1 MNKSI
6 FDALGAVARVVAG
19 GALLIAAGAAQAEVN
34 VTFGAQIAQSGIQ
47 QSINA
52 KTRAN
57 GVVDGEKYVP
67 TIWIDPDGCEH
78 WAMDDGAEGYMD
90 NRLTRDGRPVCHRNV
105 CGVIPTDQ
113 LFATDK
119 SVVTASGRATLEN
132 FFRNAQAR
140 SYIITGH
147 TDSRASDEYNMKL
160 SQRRATAVAKVANAV
175 GASVLAV
182 NWYGERNPR
191 ATNATA
197 AGMAQNR
204 RVEIICVK

>member
-6 FDALGAVARVVAG
+6 VEALAAVARVFAG
-19 GALLIAAGAAQAEVN
+19 GALMIAAGAAQAEVN
-34 VTFGAQIAQSGIQ
+34 VTYGAQIAQSGIQ

-52 KTRAN
+52 NSGAI
-57 GVVDGEKYVP
+57 GVADGEQYIP

-78 WAMDDGAEGYMD
+78 WVMDDGAEGYMD

-105 CGVIPTDQ
+105 CGVIPIDQ

-119 SVVTASGRATLEN
+119 AVITASGRSMLET
-132 FFRNAQAR
+132 FFRTAKAR

-147 TDSRASDEYNMKL
+147 TDSRASDEYNMTL
-160 SQRRATAVAKVANAV
+160 SKRRANAVASVAGAV